1 MFKMRKEVF
10 WAIALVAAVVVSIF
24 LLIGFMPDV
33 ADVSTLGL
41 VARSF
46 WPLFAAIALI
56 GYVLVMLSLSIGG
69 AARHVRT
76 LVFLAILGML
86 AAALVA
92 IPAFLF
98 RG

>member
-1 MFKMRKEVF
+1 MLKTRNEVF
-10 WAIALVAAVVVSIF
+10 WAIALVAAAAVSIF

-46 WPLFAAIALI
+46 WPLFTVIALMAF
-56 GYVLVMLSLSIGG
+56 VLAMLSFSIGG
-69 AARHVRT
+69 TVRCVRT
-76 LVFLAILGML
+76 IVLLAILGL
-86 AAALVA
+86 LIVAAIVV
-92 IPAFLF
+92 PAFLF

>member
-1 MFKMRKEVF
+1 MLKTRSGFI
-10 WAIALVAAVVVSIF
+10 WAIALVAVVVVSIM
-24 LLIGFMPDV
+24 LLQLLPDT
-33 ADVSTLGL
+33 ADVSTLGS

-56 GYVLVMLSLSIGG
+56 GYVLVMLSLFLGSAGKYI
-69 AARHVRT
+69 RI
-76 LVFLAILGML
+76 LMFLAILGML